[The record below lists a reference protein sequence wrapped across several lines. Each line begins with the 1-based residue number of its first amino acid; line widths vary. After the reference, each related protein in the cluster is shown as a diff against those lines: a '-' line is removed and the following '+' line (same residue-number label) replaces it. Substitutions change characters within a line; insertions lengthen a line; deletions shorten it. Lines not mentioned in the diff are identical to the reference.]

1 MSRPKHHATQ
11 NARRRERRAK
21 NLCRDCGQPAAWDT
35 DTDLPMGQ
43 CEKHLEQGRKNTAA
57 FRRRKAGAELPMAP
71 EEP

>member
-1 MSRPKHHATQ
+1 MKRNHHTTQ

-21 NLCRDCGQPAAWDT
+21 NLCRDCGEPTDWIP
-35 DTDLPMGQ
+35 DTDLRYGQ
-43 CEKHLEQGRKNTAA
+43 CPKHLEQGRKNTAA